1 MWFLYLD
8 ESGDLGF
15 DFSTKHP
22 SRFFTVCILVVQGI
36 EQNRRILAAV
46 KKTIRRKLSRRVR
59 PELKGTRTS
68 LGVRTHFYEQ
78 IENVPFDIYAL
89 TLDKRRAHEEL
100 TQRKDRVYESIAR
113 QVIDQIPVEAAATR
127 VELIIDRSKSK
138 REIISFNGY
147 IARQLRA
154 RLDRRVQ
161 LHIDHHRSTQ
171 NLGLQAADLFSWG
184 IFRRYERNDPT
195 WFDVF
200 RSKIRQDEKK

>member
-89 TLDKRRAHEEL
+89 PAASSPAGSPRTAPHRPSPLDAEPWP
-100 TQRKDRVYESIAR
+100 A
-113 QVIDQIPVEAAATR
+113 
-127 VELIIDRSKSK
+127 
-138 REIISFNGY
+138 G
-147 IARQLRA
+147 
-154 RLDRRVQ
+154 
-161 LHIDHHRSTQ
+161 
-171 NLGLQAADLFSWG
+171 G
-184 IFRRYERNDPT
+184 
-195 WFDVF
+195 
-200 RSKIRQDEKK
+200 